1 MAALTVQDVTAAG
14 ITPVY
19 VAASATGDSFPNN
32 GRVMLHVKNGGASPI
47 TVTIVSA
54 KTCNFGF
61 QHDITVTVNAS
72 SEKMIGPF
80 PPERFNNDQGMVQVN
95 YSAVTSVTV
104 AALEV

>member
-1 MAALTVQDVTAAG
+1 MAVITVQDVTAAG
-14 ITPVY
+14 ITPSY
-19 VAASATGDSFPNN
+19 VAASAGGDSFTNN
-32 GRVMLHVKNGGASPI
+32 GRTMLHIKNGGTSSI

-54 KTCNFGF
+54 RTCNFGF
-61 QHDITVTVNAS
+61 QHDLTVTINAS

-80 PPERFNNDQGMVQVN
+80 APERFNNDSAMMQVN

>member
-1 MAALTVQDVTAAG
+1 MAVLTVQDVTAAG
-14 ITPVY
+14 ITPDY

-32 GRVMLHVKNGGASPI
+32 GRVMLHVKNGGTAAI
-47 TVTIVSA
+47 DVTIISA

-61 QHDITVTVNAS
+61 QHNITVSVPAS
-72 SEKMIGPF
+72 GEKMIGPF
-80 PPERFNNDQGMVQVN
+80 PPERFNNDQGQVQVN

>member
-1 MAALTVQDVTAAG
+1 MTVLTVQDVTAAG
-14 ITPVY
+14 IIPSY
-19 VAASATGDSFPNN
+19 AAASTGGDTFANN
-32 GRVMLHVKNGGASPI
+32 GRVMLHVKNGGASSI

-61 QHDITVTVNAS
+61 QHDLTVTIDAG

-80 PPERFNNDQGMVQVN
+80 APERFNNDSGLVAVN